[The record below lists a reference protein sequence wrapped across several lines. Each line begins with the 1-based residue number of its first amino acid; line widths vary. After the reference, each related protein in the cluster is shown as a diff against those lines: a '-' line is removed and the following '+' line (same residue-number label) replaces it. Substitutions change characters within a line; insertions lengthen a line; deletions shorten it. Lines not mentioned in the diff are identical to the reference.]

1 VIIYSNTTP
10 FIALFSIDQLDL
22 LPKIFGKVHV
32 AKAVI
37 DECAEG
43 GRIIVPDLTRL
54 SWIIPMADEVDTALS
69 VLFELDRG
77 EKQTI
82 LLAKKY
88 KADKVIIDERMG
100 RSIAEYLELNV
111 VGTLGV
117 LAKGKKLGLIKSFQ
131 DTALGMQS
139 QGIYYNTSL
148 IQRIAQQLGE

>member
-1 VIIYSNTTP
+1 MIIYSNTTP
-10 FIALFSIDQLDL
+10 FIALSSIDQLDI

-43 GRIIVPDLTRL
+43 GRIIVPDITQL
-54 SWIIPMADEVDTALS
+54 SWIIPVADEIDTTLT

-82 LLAKKY
+82 LLAKKH

-100 RSIAEYLELNV
+100 RSIAEYLELSV

-117 LAKGKKLGLIKSFQ
+117 LAKGKKLGLIKSFR
-131 DTALGMQS
+131 DSALDMQS
-139 QGIYYNTSL
+139 QGIYYNIAL